1 MQVTLDDN
9 IKKLCK
15 KVAMEL
21 NIPEIVVTTVY
32 YRYIKTL
39 KSKIEELQLKPPFE
53 ELSEEEFLK
62 LNTSFNIR
70 FIGKIYTNYKM
81 YKGKRYGNKH

>member
-1 MQVTLDDN
+1 MQVTFDDN

-15 KVAMEL
+15 KVALEL

-39 KSKIEELQLKPPFE
+39 KSKIEKLPLKPPFE
-53 ELSEEEFLK
+53 EMDEESFNK
-62 LNTSFNIR
+62 LTVSFNIR
-70 FIGKIYTNYKM
+70 FIGKIYTTHTMVKE
-81 YKGKRYGNKH
+81 KDGNKY

>member
-1 MQVTLDDN
+1 MQVTFDDN

-15 KVAMEL
+15 KVALEL

-39 KSKIEELQLKPPFE
+39 KSKIEGLPLKPPFE
-53 ELSEEEFLK
+53 EMDEESFNK
-62 LNTSFNIR
+62 LIISFNIR
-70 FIGKIYTNYKM
+70 FIGKIYTTHKM
-81 YKGKRYGNKH
+81 YKGKRKGWK

>member
-1 MQVTLDDN
+1 MQVTFDDN

-15 KVAMEL
+15 KVALEL

-39 KSKIEELQLKPPFE
+39 KSKIEELPLKPPFE
-53 ELSEEEFLK
+53 EMDEEDFNK
-62 LNTSFNIR
+62 LIVSFNIR
-70 FIGKIYTNYKM
+70 FIGKIYTTHKM
-81 YKGKRYGNKH
+81 YKGNRKGWK

>member
-1 MQVTLDDN
+1 MQVTFDDN

-15 KVAMEL
+15 KVALEL

-39 KSKIEELQLKPPFE
+39 KSKIEGLPLKPPFE
-53 ELSEEEFLK
+53 EMDEESFNK
-62 LNTSFNIR
+62 LTVSFNIL
-70 FIGKIYTNYKM
+70 FIGKIYTTHKM
-81 YKGKRYGNKH
+81 YKGKRKGWK

>member
-1 MQVTLDDN
+1 MQVTFDDN

-15 KVAMEL
+15 KVALEL

-39 KSKIEELQLKPPFE
+39 KSKIEELPLKPPFE
-53 ELSEEEFLK
+53 EMDEESFNK
-62 LNTSFNIR
+62 LIVSFNIR
-70 FIGKIYTNYKM
+70 FIGKIYTTHTM
-81 YKGKRYGNKH
+81 YKGKRKGWK